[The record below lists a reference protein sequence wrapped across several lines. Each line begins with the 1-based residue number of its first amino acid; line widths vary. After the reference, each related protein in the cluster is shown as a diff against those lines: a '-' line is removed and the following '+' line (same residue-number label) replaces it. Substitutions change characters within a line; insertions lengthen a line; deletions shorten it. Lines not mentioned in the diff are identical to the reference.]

1 MQLSGAT
8 VDYKTR
14 PQSTVSMS
22 STEAEFMVASDAG
35 KIALFVRSILYDLD
49 VPQEAATFLYEDNEG
64 CIGMGNA
71 QKPTTR
77 TRHMDVR
84 YFALAEWI
92 ERDLL
97 HLARVD
103 TKSNVADNFTKALTR
118 ILFYRHADVT
128 LGHIPPSYSPLAR
141 TRVGSNSQPP
151 PALYEVDPPPLYEVE
166 NLPSC
171 AAAAKVVAPT
181 DPWGFV
187 QTMTPLFT

>member
-8 VDYKTR
+8 VAYKTR
-14 PQSTVSMS
+14 LKSTVAMS
-22 STEAEFMVASDAG
+22 STEAVFMTASGAG

-49 VPQEAATFLYEDNEG
+49 VPQEAETLLYEEHEG

-103 TKSNVADNFTKALTR
+103 TQSNVADNFTKALTH
-118 ILFYRHADVT
+118 ILFHRHADVT

-151 PALYEVDPPPLYEVE
+151 PTL
-166 NLPSC
+166 
-171 AAAAKVVAPT
+171 
-181 DPWGFV
+181 
-187 QTMTPLFT
+187 